1 MDPDLEIVPDL
12 AETWDVSPGGD
23 IYTFRLRRDGRF
35 HDGRPVTAH
44 DFKWS
49 LEGAADPATQSP
61 VADTYLGDI
70 VGVRQRLKGEASEI
84 EGVLVVDEHTLQIT
98 IDAPKAYFLSKLTYP
113 TAFVLDRENV
123 ESSRRWFLSPN
134 GTGPFKL
141 ARYLPGQVLE
151 LSRNETYHLG
161 APRLKGVR
169 FLLGGGDPLSMYFN
183 DEIHILELGAAGPEP
198 ILEPSHPLRGDLHL
212 TPPRFTVI
220 YIGMNVDQPPFED
233 PKVRRALNHAIDRDW
248 ISNELFDGA
257 LQPAKSILP
266 PGFPGHSPDLAG
278 YEHDPEKALGLL
290 KESSYGEDLE
300 NFPPVVLTVPGPAGS
315 RLGASLEA
323 ILQMWFQNL
332 GIEIEVQFTDLATYL
347 RDVER
352 GRFHMFGGIS
362 WIADYPDPENFL
374 DVLFH
379 SESQANYTRYR
390 NPDVDGLLVQ
400 ARSERD
406 QALRYELYRQ
416 AEEAVLRDAPWILL
430 WHGGVEQGLIKPY
443 VKDYFLSALSVPVLR
458 HVYITEE

>member
-1 MDPDLEIVPDL
+1 MGLGSAGTDL

-49 LEGAADPATQSP
+49 LERAADPATQSP

-84 EGVLVVDEHTLQIT
+84 EGVLVVDEHTPQIT

-183 DEIHILELGAAGPEP
+183 DEIHILELGATGPEP

-212 TPPRFTVI
+212 TPPRFTEFV
-220 YIGMNVDQPPFED
+220 
-233 PKVRRALNHAIDRDW
+233 
-248 ISNELFDGA
+248 S
-257 LQPAKSILP
+257 
-266 PGFPGHSPDLAG
+266 
-278 YEHDPEKALGLL
+278 
-290 KESSYGEDLE
+290 
-300 NFPPVVLTVPGPAGS
+300 
-315 RLGASLEA
+315 
-323 ILQMWFQNL
+323 
-332 GIEIEVQFTDLATYL
+332 
-347 RDVER
+347 
-352 GRFHMFGGIS
+352 
-362 WIADYPDPENFL
+362 
-374 DVLFH
+374 
-379 SESQANYTRYR
+379 
-390 NPDVDGLLVQ
+390 
-400 ARSERD
+400 
-406 QALRYELYRQ
+406 
-416 AEEAVLRDAPWILL
+416 
-430 WHGGVEQGLIKPY
+430 
-443 VKDYFLSALSVPVLR
+443 
-458 HVYITEE
+458 